1 MSDEIERCYLLSLI
15 DKYYLSIRYAIVS
28 YCSSGY
34 VKGGF
39 HFSRWLELS
48 WHLLCPVMQSVVL
61 ETSLGDIQLEL
72 YWNHAPQVNI
82 HYLFGN
88 NMY

>member
-1 MSDEIERCYLLSLI
+1 MISTIQVVR
-15 DKYYLSIRYAIVS
+15 
-28 YCSSGY
+28 Y

-39 HFSRWLELS
+39 HFSRWLELTGP
-48 WHLLCPVMQSVVL
+48 LLCPVMQSVVL

-72 YWNHAPQVNI
+72 YWNHAPRVNI